1 MLAFRGLRDA
11 RQTRHGQ
18 SITELMREWT
28 EPTVVDAIALHG
40 KYTEREIIELVNK
53 MFGPSEE
60 RAKDEELLDGGKLI
74 LVANM
79 IETLGV
85 LASEKAITAEVI
97 YKMWGGA
104 ILSAWPKWDDAI
116 RNLRE
121 YDKQPDTFEH
131 FEWIASEMKRVQR
144 DRRKA
149 AELTARESSV
159 GFL

>member
-1 MLAFRGLRDA
+1 MFVETAPMRLVNQGTDWPAWVSARAAVATLVVVIVTAWLAFRGLRDA

-18 SITELMREWT
+18 LITELMREWT

-85 LASEKAITAEVI
+85 LASEKAITA
-97 YKMWGGA
+97 G
-104 ILSAWPKWDDAI
+104 S
-116 RNLRE
+116 
-121 YDKQPDTFEH
+121 
-131 FEWIASEMKRVQR
+131 
-144 DRRKA
+144 RK
-149 AELTARESSV
+149 
-159 GFL
+159 